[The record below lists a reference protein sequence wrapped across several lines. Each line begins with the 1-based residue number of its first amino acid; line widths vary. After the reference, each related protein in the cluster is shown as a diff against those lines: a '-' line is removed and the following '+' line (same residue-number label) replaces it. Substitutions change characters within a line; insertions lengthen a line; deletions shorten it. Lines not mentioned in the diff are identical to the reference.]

1 MPVVDVSWYR
11 QADNNPFTIDG
22 TVIDRNTFTRRS
34 DLLPPTHN
42 YIRNGNRAVAEA
54 TLIEPSQSVMYSL
67 LRSGDQHYSLLADD
81 VNMVRMGMTGV
92 DRLAGT
98 SDDYIIALISA
109 YNCSTADIQVSL
121 TDDFIPADS
130 NGGCVADIDQSFPGN
145 SLHYSVVSSSGQPKI
160 FIELNPMA
168 PWNFDVPLIY
178 REGFENG
185 EIGGWSDA
193 RLGDTE

>member
-145 SLHYSVVSSSGQPKI
+145 SLHYSVVSSSGQQKI